1 VLCIELRNNQSCI
14 VYFGDSARYKPYFKC
29 YNIYRADGDNNFK
42 IIDSIF
48 DRNANAFNDFSTPNY
63 GVTNYRYF
71 IRVENECGFEGLS
84 SDTLGTFD
92 QLKMLPDKQYLYNVT
107 VKDDQVHLT
116 WNQTKELDFAR
127 YFLWKGYRNQKPEEF
142 VMELDFLKQTDTVYL
157 DKNVQ
162 VNDTSHCYYIIMLDT
177 CGNYGPAGKIFCT
190 TLLSGKSKYFENTLG
205 WQKFVFADDY
215 LVNFDL
221 GRYAPNS
228 TVRNQVGIYNDTT
241 LIAVDDNFNTDDGRY
256 TYEVD
261 VLHQPIGWPGTIA
274 RSRSNKVSLEQK
286 PYVFVP
292 NAFSPNNDG
301 VNDSW
306 LIKDIFVKDYVLK
319 VYDRWGRLVFETLD
333 KNKQWDGK
341 DQEGNAA
348 PSDVYVFVLT
358 YTGWRGEFGNEK
370 GNVTII
376 R

>member
-1 VLCIELRNNQSCI
+1 
-14 VYFGDSARYKPYFKC
+14 
-29 YNIYRADGDNNFK
+29 
-42 IIDSIF
+42 
-48 DRNANAFNDFSTPNY
+48 
-63 GVTNYRYF
+63 
-71 IRVENECGFEGLS
+71 
-84 SDTLGTFD
+84 
-92 QLKMLPDKQYLYNVT
+92 LYHV
-107 VKDDQVHLT
+107 
-116 WNQTKELDFAR
+116 
-127 YFLWKGYRNQKPEEF
+127 
-142 VMELDFLKQTDTVYL
+142 
-157 DKNVQ
+157 
-162 VNDTSHCYYIIMLDT
+162 
-177 CGNYGPAGKIFCT
+177 T
-190 TLLSGKSKYFENTLG
+190 TLN
-205 WQKFVFADDY
+205 
-215 LVNFDL
+215 
-221 GRYAPNS
+221 
-228 TVRNQVGIYNDTT
+228 
-241 LIAVDDNFNTDDGRY
+241 AVDDDFNTDDGRY
-256 TYEVD
+256 TYEID

-306 LIKDIFVKDYVLK
+306 LIKDVFVKDYILK

-341 DQEGNAA
+341 DLEGNAA